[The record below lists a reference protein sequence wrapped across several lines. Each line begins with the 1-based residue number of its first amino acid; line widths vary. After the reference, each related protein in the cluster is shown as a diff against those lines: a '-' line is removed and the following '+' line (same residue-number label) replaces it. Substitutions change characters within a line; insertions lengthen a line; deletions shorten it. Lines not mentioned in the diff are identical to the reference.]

1 MNTIKNKKT
10 PTEICFTTKI
20 SLRYLFF
27 IFFIPVCS
35 KIIQGVEPIWLEK
48 GLFWLETNRM
58 AKKTLNFHTGKCIL
72 CYCRCFI
79 EMCALI
85 P

>member
-1 MNTIKNKKT
+1 MYIQYTSTLSGGRTYLVEEEVILVGDQQDGGKKRQ
-10 PTEICFTTKI
+10 I
-20 SLRYLFF
+20 S
-27 IFFIPVCS
+27 
-35 KIIQGVEPIWLEK
+35 
-48 GLFWLETNRM
+48 
-58 AKKTLNFHTGKCIL
+58 TLVSKCIL